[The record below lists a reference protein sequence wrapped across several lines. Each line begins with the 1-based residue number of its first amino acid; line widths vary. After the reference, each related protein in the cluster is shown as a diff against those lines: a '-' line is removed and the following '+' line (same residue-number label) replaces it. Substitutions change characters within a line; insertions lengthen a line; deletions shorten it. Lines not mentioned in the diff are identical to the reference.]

1 MGIVVDSVILAIQRT
16 RIKSNV
22 TLLITHWGM
31 SGPAILKI
39 SSYAARELN
48 EMGYRFKLQ
57 VNWVNQQNS
66 ELVTNQLLEE
76 IKQHPQKH
84 LVNARVY
91 NLPERLW
98 EYLLAKADL
107 PHDKK
112 WEELGKRA
120 INKLVETLTND
131 TFDVKGKATHKE
143 EFVTCGGVSLDSV
156 DLHTM
161 QSKVCKNL
169 YLAGEVLDID
179 AITGGFNLQAAWTT
193 GYIAGQL
200 G

>member
-1 MGIVVDSVILAIQRT
+1 
-16 RIKSNV
+16 
-22 TLLITHWGM
+22 M